1 MLENLRGRI
10 ARRLSRPKPVDEA
23 PLIAALERSAAEA
36 ALPMPPADIRYRI
49 VNQTLGEYDFLRV
62 GIEARR
68 SIEEAL
74 VVAGT
79 RIEELGSV
87 LDWGVGC
94 GRIMRQ
100 WAPMFGQISFTG
112 TDIDQAMI
120 DWDVANI
127 AGPRFAVN
135 GAAPPLP
142 CADDAFDLV
151 YGASV
156 FTHLDEAMQ
165 QRWLAELKRVLKP
178 GGVLL
183 LSTHGPNVFELN
195 RHTFSDA
202 QIAAFRD
209 DGFVYI
215 RNIIDGILPD
225 WYQTSFQ
232 TGDHVRRTFAQHLDV
247 IDHVPQGMTGYQ
259 DLAICRKP
267 PGNS

>member
-1 MLENLRGRI
+1 VLENLRGRI
-10 ARRLSRPKPVDEA
+10 ARRLIRRKPVDEA

-36 ALPMPPADIRYRI
+36 ALPIPPDDIRYRI
-49 VNQTLGEYDFLRV
+49 VSQALGEYDYLRV

-74 VVAGT
+74 AVAGT
-79 RIEELGSV
+79 RVDELDSV

-94 GRIMRQ
+94 SRIMRQ
-100 WAPMFGQISFTG
+100 WAPLFGQISFTG
-112 TDIDQAMI
+112 TDIDQRMI
-120 DWDVANI
+120 DWDIANI
-127 AGPRFAVN
+127 PGPHFAVN
-135 GAAPPLP
+135 GAEPPLP
-142 CADDAFDLV
+142 CGDEEFDLV

-156 FTHLDEAMQ
+156 FTHLDEPMQ
-165 QRWLAELKRVLKP
+165 QRWLAELARVLRP

-202 QIAAFRD
+202 EVAAFRV

-215 RNIIDGILPD
+215 RNIIDGVLPD

-232 TGDHVRRTFAQHLDV
+232 TGDHVRRTFAQHVDV
-247 IDHVPQGMTGYQ
+247 IDHVPKGMTGFQ

-267 PGNS
+267 RP